1 MLASVAAHGVGGE
14 IPGEGALRAPPPL
27 ALRVPPVESSVRFR
41 IHHRLFA
48 GFFGI
53 VSLMTVLTLLLVGSG
68 LRRGLTDTFQEE
80 LRRQLA
86 LGEWILAG
94 AQGADLDAVARE
106 ITARVGYRVSLIS
119 VDGAVLGDSYVDP
132 ADLAAVENHADRPEI
147 QGALAGAVAFA
158 QRTSATVAD
167 PLLYGAR
174 LVELDGDPI
183 VLRLAAPLTDV
194 ERAVDR
200 AQNAVVLSGLL
211 AMVLA
216 LIVAYLASRAL
227 SQPLVQMADLSRRLT
242 GGDLGQRAPG
252 NVGVPELDDL
262 ALAFNRLTEE
272 LQTRLSQLG
281 RERDEMQALIDCMA
295 EGVVALTEDACVL
308 RVNKAARA
316 LLDLPEAPEG
326 ASVRTLVRHAELR
339 RVLAESAVR
348 PVSAREV
355 QFGDRHLLVSSR
367 TLDFGGAVTTLLDVS
382 EIRRLEEVRRDFV
395 ANASHELK
403 TPLTSIRGYAET
415 LLEGDPPE
423 HLRSGFLE
431 SIRNN
436 SLRLQ
441 HMVDDLLDL
450 SRLESGGW
458 IARPEFV
465 LLAEAARD
473 AWTSCADEAAAEG
486 IAFEVGADAQVWADR
501 QGLGQIFRNLLE
513 NAVRHADEGG
523 HVRVAARRLGGG
535 MVQVEVSD
543 DGEGIPS
550 KALPRIFERF
560 YRADSS
566 RARDFGGTGLG
577 LAIVRHLVEGMGGR
591 VEATSELG
599 SGTTI
604 GFTLPEGAS
613 SVPARPNSTPSPG
626 HSSNPSSGLAE
637 NSSKLGV
644 ELNSE
649 ELR

>member
-1 MLASVAAHGVGGE
+1 
-14 IPGEGALRAPPPL
+14 
-27 ALRVPPVESSVRFR
+27 VRFR

-53 VSLMTVLTLLLVGSG
+53 VGLMTVLTVVLVGSG

-86 LGEWILAG
+86 LGEWVLAG
-94 AQGADLDAVARE
+94 AQSAEPDALARE

-119 VDGAVLGDSYVDP
+119 VDGVVLGDSYVDP
-132 ADLAAVENHADRPEI
+132 AGLAAVENHSDRPEVR
-147 QGALAGAVAFA
+147 GALTGAVAFA

-174 LVELDGDPI
+174 LVELDGGPI
-183 VLRLAAPLTDV
+183 VLRVAAPLTDV
-194 ERAVDR
+194 ERAVGR
-200 AQNAVVLSGLL
+200 AQN
-211 AMVLA
+211 VLA
-216 LIVAYLASRAL
+216 LVVAYLASRAL
-227 SQPLVQMADLSRRLT
+227 SQPLVQLADLSRRLAS
-242 GGDLGQRAPG
+242 GDLGQRAPD

-262 ALAFNRLTEE
+262 AMAFNRLTEE
-272 LQTRLSQLG
+272 LQTRLSELG
-281 RERDEMQALIDCMA
+281 HERDEMQALIDCMA

-308 RVNKAARA
+308 RANKAARA
-316 LLDLPEAPEG
+316 LLDLSDAPNG

-382 EIRRLEEVRRDFV
+382 EIRRLEKVRRDFV

-423 HLRSGFLE
+423 HLRHGFLE
-431 SIRNN
+431 SIRSN

-441 HMVDDLLDL
+441 HLVDDLLDL

-458 IARPEFV
+458 IPRPELV
-465 LLAEAARD
+465 LVAESARD
-473 AWTSCADEAAAEG
+473 AWASCADEAAAKG
-486 IAFEVGADAQVWADR
+486 TSFEIDADARVWADR

-523 HVRVAARRLGGG
+523 HIRVTAHRIEAG
-535 MVQVEVSD
+535 MIQVEVSD

-577 LAIVRHLVEGMGGR
+577 LAIVRHLVDVMGGR
-591 VEATSELG
+591 AEATSELG

-604 GFTLPEGAS
+604 GFTLPEDAS
-613 SVPARPNSTPSPG
+613 SHKARPDSMPSPG
-626 HSSNPSSGLAE
+626 HSSNPSPDIGE
-637 NSSKLGV
+637 SSPILGGT
-644 ELNSE
+644 LNSE
-649 ELR
+649 EFR

>member
-1 MLASVAAHGVGGE
+1 
-14 IPGEGALRAPPPL
+14 
-27 ALRVPPVESSVRFR
+27 VRLR

-48 GFFGI
+48 AFFGI
-53 VSLMTVLTLLLVGSG
+53 VGLMTVLTVVLVGSG
-68 LRRGLTDTFQEE
+68 LRRGLTATFQEE

-86 LGEWILAG
+86 LGEWVLAG
-94 AQGADLDAVARE
+94 AQGAEPDALARD

-119 VDGAVLGDSYVDP
+119 VDGVVLGDSYVDP
-132 ADLAAVENHADRPEI
+132 AGLAGVENHSDRPEVR
-147 QGALAGAVAFA
+147 GALTGTVAFA
-158 QRTSATVAD
+158 QRTSATVSD
-167 PLLYGAR
+167 PLLYGAQ
-174 LVELDGDPI
+174 LVELEGGPI
-183 VLRLAAPLTDV
+183 VLRLAAPLTAV

-200 AQNAVVLSGLL
+200 AQQAVALSGLL
-211 AMVLA
+211 AMLLA
-216 LIVAYLASRAL
+216 LVVAYLASRAL
-227 SQPLVQMADLSRRLT
+227 SQPLVQLADLSRRLT
-242 GGDLGQRAPG
+242 RGDLDQRAPS

-262 ALAFNRLTEE
+262 ALAFNRLTDE
-272 LQTRLSQLG
+272 LQVRLSELG

-295 EGVVALTEDACVL
+295 EGVVALTDDACVL
-308 RVNKAARA
+308 RANKAARA
-316 LLDLPEAPEG
+316 LLGLSDEPKG

-382 EIRRLEEVRRDFV
+382 EIRRLEKVRRDFV

-423 HLRSGFLE
+423 HLRNGFLE
-431 SIRNN
+431 SIRTN

-458 IARPEFV
+458 IARPELV
-465 LLAEAARD
+465 LVAESARD
-473 AWTSCADEAAAEG
+473 AWASCADEAAAKG
-486 IAFEVGADAQVWADR
+486 TSFEIDADTRVLADR

-513 NAVRHADEGG
+513 NAVRHVDEGG
-523 HVRVAARRLGGG
+523 HVQVNARRTEAG
-535 MVQVEVSD
+535 MIQVEVSD
-543 DGEGIPS
+543 DGEGIQS

-577 LAIVRHLVEGMGGR
+577 LAIVRHLVEVMGGR
-591 VEATSELG
+591 VEATSDLG

-604 GFTLPEGAS
+604 GFTLPEDS
-613 SVPARPNSTPSPG
+613 SSLPARPNSMPSPE
-626 HSSNPSSGLAE
+626 HSSNPSPDIAE
-637 NSSKLGV
+637 NSPTPGG

-649 ELR
+649 EVR

>member
-1 MLASVAAHGVGGE
+1 
-14 IPGEGALRAPPPL
+14 
-27 ALRVPPVESSVRFR
+27 
-41 IHHRLFA
+41 
-48 GFFGI
+48 
-53 VSLMTVLTLLLVGSG
+53 
-68 LRRGLTDTFQEE
+68 
-80 LRRQLA
+80 
-86 LGEWILAG
+86 
-94 AQGADLDAVARE
+94 
-106 ITARVGYRVSLIS
+106 
-119 VDGAVLGDSYVDP
+119 
-132 ADLAAVENHADRPEI
+132 LAAVENHSDRPEVR
-147 QGALAGAVAFA
+147 GALTGAVTFA
-158 QRTSATVAD
+158 QRTSATVSD

-174 LVELDGDPI
+174 LVELDHQPI

-194 ERAVDR
+194 ERAVGR
-200 AQNAVVLSGLL
+200 AQKAVAMSGLL
-211 AMVLA
+211 AMLLA
-216 LIVAYLASRAL
+216 LVVAYLASRGL
-227 SQPLVQMADLSRRLT
+227 SQPLVEMADLSRRLAR
-242 GGDLGQRAPG
+242 GDLGLRAPG

-272 LQTRLSQLG
+272 LQTRLSELG

-295 EGVVALTEDACVL
+295 EGVVALTDDACVL
-308 RVNKAARA
+308 GVNKAARA
-316 LLDLPEAPEG
+316 LLGLSDEPKG

-382 EIRRLEEVRRDFV
+382 EIRRLEKVRRDFV

-423 HLRSGFLE
+423 HLRNGFLE

-441 HMVDDLLDL
+441 HLVDDLLDL

-458 IARPEFV
+458 IPRPELV
-465 LLAEAARD
+465 LVAESARD
-473 AWTSCADEAAAEG
+473 AWTPCAEEAAAKE
-486 IAFEVGADAQVWADR
+486 IVLDVDADARVWADR

-523 HVRVAARRLGGG
+523 HIRVAARRIEAG

-577 LAIVRHLVEGMGGR
+577 LAIVRHLVEVMGGR
-591 VEATSELG
+591 AEAMSDLG

-604 GFTLPEGAS
+604 GFTLPEDAS
-613 SVPARPNSTPSPG
+613 SVPARPNSMPSPG
-626 HSSNPSSGLAE
+626 HSSNPSPDIAE
-637 NSSKLGV
+637 NSSILGDK
-644 ELNSE
+644 LNSE
-649 ELR
+649 EFR